1 MPFFSVARCS
11 AGNFSCGNSRVCGTP
26 ALRSTCSGRVLY
38 LGSTAGTLN
47 GFGAWL
53 GSSFSATRS
62 PGAITRVWLPLSSHC
77 APRRL
82 RSAALAFSMLASEVR
97 KQPGSPVNTAH
108 SASASA
114 LPPKPP
120 MRSMPRMKPARAPV
134 LARSSSAAVG
144 PCLISRSSSS
154 SMIFSTLAGSWP
166 CLTVAMIT
174 KLEPSCDVDRPDAML
189 STSLSWCCRRWLR
202 RDDLAPPSTCANSCS

>member
-1 MPFFSVARCS
+1 MPFFSVARCR
-11 AGNFSCGNSRVCGTP
+11 AGNFNCGNSRVCGTP

-38 LGSTAGTLN
+38 LLSTAGTLN
-47 GFGAWL
+47 GFGACD

-62 PGAITRVWLPLSSHC
+62 PGSTTKVWLPLSSHC

-82 RSAALAFSMLASEVR
+82 RSAAVALSMLASEVR
-97 KQPGSPVNTAH
+97 KQPGSPVYTVH

-120 MRSMPRMKPARAPV
+120 MRSMPRMKPAREPV
-134 LARSSSAAVG
+134 LARASSSAVG
-144 PCLISRSSSS
+144 PSLSRRSISS

-166 CLTVAMIT
+166 CFTVAIT
-174 KLEPSCDVDRPDAML
+174 MKLEPSCEA
-189 STSLSWCCRRWLR
+189 
-202 RDDLAPPSTCANSCS
+202 